1 MGAGH
6 IDPRPWR
13 IVNPLPLF
21 SLALK
26 QGLERK
32 EKPQSAKITMLSC
45 VSSDQL
51 YSPQAF
57 SL

>member
-1 MGAGH
+1 
-6 IDPRPWR
+6 
-13 IVNPLPLF
+13 
-21 SLALK
+21 LK

-45 VSSDQL
+45 VSSDHL
-51 YSPQAF
+51 YSPQAL